1 MMIHPT
7 AIVHPTAEIA
17 SRVEIGP
24 YSIIG
29 EHVTIGEGT
38 TVAPHVVIRRNTVIG
53 KNCRIFQFASI
64 GEVPQDLKY
73 AGQETQV
80 IMGDNNVIREYVTL
94 HRASVHG
101 DGKTEL
107 GNHNFLM
114 AYCHVAHDCK
124 IGNHVIMANGATL
137 GGHIEIEDHAILGG
151 LSAAHQFVRIGTH
164 CIISGLTGI
173 PKDIPPYT
181 MAAGERARLY
191 GLNVTGLKRHDFPE
205 ETLRS
210 LKKAYRLLFRSKL
223 PLTQAVQSVLDDGIA
238 SVPEVS
244 HLIDFIKHSE
254 RGICR

>member
-1 MMIHPT
+1 MIHPT

-17 SRVEIGP
+17 ERVEIGP
-24 YSIIG
+24 YTVIEERVI
-29 EHVTIGEGT
+29 IGEGT
-38 TVAPHVVIRRNTVIG
+38 HVGPHVIICRDTAIG
-53 KNCRIFQFASI
+53 ENCRIFQFGSI
-64 GEVPQDLKY
+64 GEMPQDLKY
-73 AGQETQV
+73 SGEDTKT
-80 IMGDNNVIREYVTL
+80 IIGDENVIREYVTI

-114 AYCHVAHDCK
+114 SYCHVAHDCK

-191 GLNVTGLKRHDFPE
+191 GLNVTGLKRHRFSED
-205 ETLRS
+205 TLRS
-210 LKKAYRLLFRSKL
+210 LKKAYRLLFRSRL
-223 PLTQAVQSVLDDGIA
+223 PLTQAVQRVLDDEIA
-238 SVPEVS
+238 SVPEVG
-244 HLIDFIKHSE
+244 HMVDFIRHSE

>member
-1 MMIHPT
+1 MIHPT

-17 SRVEIGP
+17 ERVEIGP
-24 YSIIG
+24 YTVIEERVI
-29 EHVTIGEGT
+29 IGEGT
-38 TVAPHVVIRRNTVIG
+38 HVGPHVIICRDTAIG
-53 KNCRIFQFASI
+53 KNCRIFQFGSI
-64 GEVPQDLKY
+64 GEMPQDLKY
-73 AGQETQV
+73 SGEDTKT
-80 IMGDNNVIREYVTL
+80 IIGDENVIREYVTI

-101 DGKTEL
+101 NGKTEL

-114 AYCHVAHDCK
+114 SYCHVAHDCK

-191 GLNVTGLKRHDFPE
+191 GLNVTGLKRHRFSED
-205 ETLRS
+205 TLRS
-210 LKKAYRLLFRSKL
+210 LKKAYRLLFRSRL
-223 PLTQAVQSVLDDGIA
+223 PLTQAVQRVLDDEIA
-238 SVPEVS
+238 SVPEVG
-244 HLIDFIKHSE
+244 HLVDFIRHSE

>member
-1 MMIHPT
+1 MIHPT

-17 SRVEIGP
+17 ERVEIGP
-24 YSIIG
+24 YTVIEERVI
-29 EHVTIGEGT
+29 IGEGT
-38 TVAPHVVIRRNTVIG
+38 HVGPHVIICRDTAIG
-53 KNCRIFQFASI
+53 KNCRIFQFGSI
-64 GEVPQDLKY
+64 GEMPQDLKY
-73 AGQETQV
+73 SGEDTKT
-80 IMGDNNVIREYVTL
+80 IIGDENVIREHVTI

-114 AYCHVAHDCK
+114 SYCHVAHDCK

-191 GLNVTGLKRHDFPE
+191 GLNVTGLKRHRFSED
-205 ETLRS
+205 TLRS
-210 LKKAYRLLFRSKL
+210 LKKAYRLLFRSRL
-223 PLTQAVQSVLDDGIA
+223 PLTQAVQRVLDDEIA
-238 SVPEVS
+238 SVPEVG
-244 HLIDFIKHSE
+244 HLVDFIRHSE

>member
-1 MMIHPT
+1 MIHPT

-17 SRVEIGP
+17 EGAEIGP
-24 YSIIG
+24 YSII
-29 EHVTIGEGT
+29 EEKVIINAET
-38 TVAPHVVIRRNTVIG
+38 TVGPHVVIRRNTTIG
-53 KNCRIFQFASI
+53 KGCRIFQFASI
-64 GEVPQDLKY
+64 GEIPQDLKY
-73 AGQETQV
+73 SGEDTKT
-80 IMGDNNVIREYVTL
+80 ILGDDNVIREYVTI

-107 GNHNFLM
+107 RNHNFLM

-137 GGHIEIEDHAILGG
+137 GGHIEIQDYAILGG

-173 PKDIPPYT
+173 PQDIPPYT
-181 MAAGERARLY
+181 MAAGERAKLY
-191 GLNVTGLKRHDFPE
+191 GLNVTGLKRHNFSED
-205 ETLRS
+205 TLRS

-223 PLTQAVQSVLDDGIA
+223 PLSQAVQRVLEDEIA
-238 SVPEVS
+238 SVPEVARMVN
-244 HLIDFIKHSE
+244 FIRHSE

>member
-1 MMIHPT
+1 MIHPT
-7 AIVHPTAEIA
+7 AIIHPTAEIA
-17 SRVEIGP
+17 STAEIGP
-24 YSIIG
+24 YTIIE
-29 EHVTIGEGT
+29 EHVVIGEGT
-38 TVAPHVVIRRNTVIG
+38 TIASHVVIRRNTVIG

-73 AGQETQV
+73 SGQETRV
-80 IMGDNNVIREYVTL
+80 VMGDGNVIREYVTL

-107 GNHNFLM
+107 GDANFLM

-137 GGHIEIEDHAILGG
+137 GGHIEIEDYAILGG

-191 GLNVTGLKRHDFPE
+191 GLNLTGLKRHHFPE
-205 ETLRS
+205 QTLRS

-223 PLTQAVQSVLDDGIA
+223 PLTKAVENVLNDGIS
-238 SVPEVS
+238 SVPEVA
-244 HLIDFIKHSE
+244 HLIDFIKRSE

>member
-1 MMIHPT
+1 MMIHQT

-17 SRVEIGP
+17 EDAKIGP

-29 EHVTIGEGT
+29 ENVTIGYGT
-38 TVAPHVVIRRNTVIG
+38 RVASHVVICQNTVIG
-53 KNCRIFQFASI
+53 NHCAILQFASI
-64 GEVPQDLKY
+64 GETPQDLKY
-73 AGQETQV
+73 SGEETQV
-80 IMGDNNVIREYVTL
+80 IIGDHNVIREYVTI

-107 GNHNFLM
+107 GSHNFFM

-124 IGNHVIMANGATL
+124 IGDHVIMANGAT
-137 GGHIEIEDHAILGG
+137 LGG

-164 CIISGLTGI
+164 CIVSGLTGI

-191 GLNVTGLKRHDFPE
+191 GLNLTGLKRHQFPE
-205 ETLRS
+205 ATLRS

-223 PLTQAVQSVLDDGIA
+223 PLSQAVQRVLDDEIA
-238 SVPEVS
+238 SVPEVA
-244 HLIDFIKHSE
+244 HLIDFIQHSE
-254 RGICR
+254 RGVCR

>member
-1 MMIHPT
+1 MIHPT

-17 SRVEIGP
+17 ESAEIGP
-24 YSIIG
+24 YTIVEAEAI
-29 EHVTIGEGT
+29 IGEGT
-38 TVAPHVVIRRNTVIG
+38 RVGPHVVIRQNTVIG
-53 KNCRIFQFASI
+53 KNCRIFQFGSI

-73 AGQETQV
+73 SGEKTQT
-80 IMGDNNVIREYVTL
+80 IIGDHNVIREYVTI

-107 GNHNFLM
+107 GSHNFLM

-137 GGHIEIEDHAILGG
+137 GGHIEIEDYAILGG

-173 PKDIPPYT
+173 PQDIPPYT

-191 GLNVTGLKRHDFPE
+191 GLNVTGLKRHRFSN

-210 LKKAYRLLFRSKL
+210 LKRAYRLLFRSRL
-223 PLTQAVQSVLDDGIA
+223 PLSQAVQRVLDDEIA
-238 SVPEVS
+238 SVPEVA
-244 HLIDFIKHSE
+244 HMVDFIRRSE

>member
-1 MMIHPT
+1 MIHST

-17 SRVEIGP
+17 ESADIGP
-24 YSIIG
+24 YAIVE
-29 EHVTIGEGT
+29 EHVVIGEGT
-38 TVAPHVVIRRNTVIG
+38 QVGPHTVIRQNTVIG
-53 KNCRIFQFASI
+53 RDCDVFQFASI
-64 GEVPQDLKY
+64 GERPQDLKY
-73 AGQETQV
+73 SGEETRV
-80 IMGDNNVIREYVTL
+80 IIGDNNVIREYVTV

-107 GNHNFLM
+107 GDHNFLM
-114 AYCHVAHDCK
+114 AYAHVAHDCK

-137 GGHIEIEDHAILGG
+137 GGHIEIQDHAILGG

-173 PKDIPPYT
+173 PQDIPPYT

-191 GLNVTGLKRHDFPE
+191 GLNVTGLKRHQFSE

-223 PLTQAVQSVLDDGIA
+223 PLSQAVQSVLDDEIA
-238 SVPEVS
+238 SVPEVA
-244 HLIDFIKHSE
+244 HLVNFVRHSE

>member
-1 MMIHPT
+1 MIHPT

-17 SRVEIGP
+17 EGVEIGP

-29 EHVTIGEGT
+29 EHVIIGEGT
-38 TVAPHVVIRRNTVIG
+38 RVGPHVVICRETVIG
-53 KNCRIFQFASI
+53 RNCQILQFGSI

-73 AGQETQV
+73 SGEDTRV
-80 IMGDNNVIREYVTL
+80 LIGDHNVIREYVTI

-107 GNHNFLM
+107 GNRNFLM

-151 LSAAHQFVRIGTH
+151 LSAVHQFVKIGTH

-191 GLNVTGLKRHDFPE
+191 GLNVTGLKRHHFPE

-223 PLTQAVQSVLDDGIA
+223 PLSQAVRSVLDDEIA

-244 HLIDFIKHSE
+244 HLINFIKNSE
-254 RGICR
+254 RGVCR

>member
-1 MMIHPT
+1 MIHPT
-7 AIVHPTAEIA
+7 AVVHPTAEIA
-17 SRVEIGP
+17 EGVEIGP

-29 EHVTIGEGT
+29 ENVILGEGT
-38 TVAPHVVIRRNTVIG
+38 RVGPHVVICRDTVIG
-53 KNCRIFQFASI
+53 KNCQILQFGSI
-64 GEVPQDLKY
+64 GEIPQDLKY
-73 AGQETQV
+73 SGEETRV
-80 IMGDNNVIREYVTL
+80 IIGDHNVIREYVTI

-114 AYCHVAHDCK
+114 AYAHVAHDCK

-137 GGHIEIEDHAILGG
+137 GGHIEIEDYAILGG

-173 PKDIPPYT
+173 PQDIPPYT

-191 GLNVTGLKRHDFPE
+191 GLNVTGLKRHHFPE

-210 LKKAYRLLFRSKL
+210 LKKAYRLLFRAKA
-223 PLTQAVQSVLDDGIA
+223 PLTQALQRVLDDEIA
-238 SVPEVS
+238 SVPEVA
-244 HLIDFIKHSE
+244 HLVDFIKRSE
-254 RGICR
+254 RGVCR

>member
-1 MMIHPT
+1 MMIHHT

-17 SRVEIGP
+17 EDAKIGP

-29 EHVTIGEGT
+29 ENVTIGYGT
-38 TVAPHVVIRRNTVIG
+38 RVASHVVICQNTVIG
-53 KNCRIFQFASI
+53 NHCDILQFASI
-64 GEVPQDLKY
+64 GETPQDLKY
-73 AGQETQV
+73 SGEETQV
-80 IMGDNNVIREYVTL
+80 IIGDHNVIREYVTI

-107 GNHNFLM
+107 GSHNFFM

-124 IGNHVIMANGATL
+124 IGDHVIMANGATL

-164 CIISGLTGI
+164 CIVSGLTGI

-191 GLNVTGLKRHDFPE
+191 GLNLTGLKRHQFPE
-205 ETLRS
+205 ATLRS

-223 PLTQAVQSVLDDGIA
+223 PLSQAVQRVLDDEIA
-238 SVPEVS
+238 SVPEVA
-244 HLIDFIKHSE
+244 HLIDFIQHSE
-254 RGICR
+254 RGVCR

>member
-1 MMIHPT
+1 MIHPT

-17 SRVEIGP
+17 ERVEIGP
-24 YSIIG
+24 YTVIEERVI
-29 EHVTIGEGT
+29 IGEGT
-38 TVAPHVVIRRNTVIG
+38 HVGPHVVICRDTAIG
-53 KNCRIFQFASI
+53 KNCRIFQFGSI
-64 GEVPQDLKY
+64 GEMPQDLKY
-73 AGQETQV
+73 SGEDTKT
-80 IMGDNNVIREYVTL
+80 IIGDENVIREYVTI

-114 AYCHVAHDCK
+114 SYCHVAHDCK

-164 CIISGLTGI
+164 CIVSGLTGI

-191 GLNVTGLKRHDFPE
+191 GLNVTGLKRHRFSED
-205 ETLRS
+205 TLRS

-223 PLTQAVQSVLDDGIA
+223 PLTQAVQRVLDDEIA
-238 SVPEVS
+238 SVPEVG
-244 HLIDFIKHSE
+244 HMVDFIRHSE

>member
-1 MMIHPT
+1 MIHPT

-17 SRVEIGP
+17 ERVEIGP
-24 YSIIG
+24 YTVIEERVI
-29 EHVTIGEGT
+29 IGEGT
-38 TVAPHVVIRRNTVIG
+38 HVGPHVIICRDTAIG
-53 KNCRIFQFASI
+53 KNCRIFQFGSI
-64 GEVPQDLKY
+64 GEMPQDLKY
-73 AGQETQV
+73 SGEDTKT
-80 IMGDNNVIREYVTL
+80 IIGDENVIREYVTI

-114 AYCHVAHDCK
+114 SYCHVAHDCK

-191 GLNVTGLKRHDFPE
+191 GLNVTGLKRHRFSED
-205 ETLRS
+205 TLRS
-210 LKKAYRLLFRSKL
+210 LKKAYRLLFRSRL
-223 PLTQAVQSVLDDGIA
+223 PLTQAVQRVLDDEIA
-238 SVPEVS
+238 SVPEVG
-244 HLIDFIKHSE
+244 HLVDFIRHSE